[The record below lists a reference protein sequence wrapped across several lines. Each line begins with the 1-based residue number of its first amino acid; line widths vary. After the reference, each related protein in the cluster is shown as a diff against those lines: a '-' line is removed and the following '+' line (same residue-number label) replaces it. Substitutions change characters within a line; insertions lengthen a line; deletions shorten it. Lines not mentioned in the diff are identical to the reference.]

1 MQNLFT
7 TCPDGFQRLQFSL
20 LKSSDFESLFQVASD
35 PLIWELHP
43 DRLRYTESGFLAF
56 FEKALLDDC
65 CSYLLSDMN
74 NGRIIGSSRYYAF
87 NASEQSV
94 FIGYTF
100 LAREYWGGIWNSRL
114 KLAMLTTAFRFCK
127 TVYFEAGLAN
137 LRSIAALEKLGAR
150 RMPDHELEKI
160 RFRIDS
166 ENWPFVKHNL
176 ELKLRMP
183 A

>member
-1 MQNLFT
+1 MQNLWN
-7 TCPDGFQRLQFSL
+7 TCPENALGLHFSP
-20 LKSSDFESLFQVASD
+20 LKRTDFNALYEIASD

-65 CSYLLSDMN
+65 CSYLLSDIN
-74 NGRIIGSSRYYAF
+74 NGRMIGSSRYYAY
-87 NASEQSV
+87 NEIEQSV

-137 LRSIAALEKLGAR
+137 LRSIAALEKLGAH
-150 RMPDHELEKI
+150 RMPDHEAEKI

-166 ENWPFVKHNL
+166 ENWPLVKKNL
-176 ELKLRMP
+176 KEKLGIP